1 MPATSAIAS
10 SPALDLSALPAP
22 DVVQQI
28 SYEAILAALIADMQA
43 RWPEFDALVESEPLV
58 KLLELV
64 AYRELILRQHFN
76 DRARSVM
83 LAFAG
88 GADLEHLAALFGLTR
103 LVIAPANPV
112 TGAAAVLES
121 DDDLRRRVLL
131 APDSWSVAGPEAAYI
146 FHALSAHPEV
156 LDASATSP
164 QPDDIKALVLDVLT
178 ANAAAAP
185 LVAAMTA
192 ALDAA
197 VWPGT
202 VTVAVLARTNPGT
215 APAPVITAVEAV
227 VNADGI
233 RPLTDHVIVQS
244 ATVIEFPIVAT
255 LKLFAGPDA
264 TAIVA
269 AARASL
275 ESYLASAHR
284 LGREIPLS
292 AITAALH
299 VGGVRKVVINAP
311 LADVECTAQ
320 QATFCTGITLTVT
333 QPTA

>member
-28 SYEAILAALIADMQA
+28 SYEAILAALIADYQA
-43 RWPEFDALVESEPLV
+43 RWDDFDALVESEPAI
-58 KLLELV
+58 KLLETS
-64 AYRELILRQHFN
+64 AYREMIKAQEFN
-76 DRARSVM
+76 DGAKGLL
-83 LAFAG
+83 LAFARKN
-88 GADLEHLAALFGLTR
+88 DLTHIAALFGLVR
-103 LVIAPANPV
+103 LEVTPADPA

-121 DDDLRRRVLL
+121 DDDLLRRILL

-178 ANAAAAP
+178 ANAATAP

-215 APAPVITAVEAV
+215 APAPVIAAVEAV
-227 VNADGI
+227 VNADGV

-244 ATVIEFPIVAT
+244 AEVVLFPIMAT
-255 LKLFAGPDA
+255 LKLFAGPDS

-311 LADVECTAQ
+311 LADVECTAL
-320 QATFCTGITLTVT
+320 QATFCTGITLNIT
-333 QPTA
+333 QPAA